1 MNDRHYP
8 YRDEI
13 YLFNT
18 GEAQRAYNTLGCHY
32 IEELDMHRF
41 CVWAPNAA
49 AVSVVGDFNGWNAQA
64 NPMEQMEGGVWTAFV
79 KGLKNGDIYKYSVW
93 GCDGVSRLKA
103 DPFAFHAEVRP
114 ATASKIWDI
123 SDYVWQ
129 DETYMRR
136 RKSRNIF
143 TSPVNIYELHIGSWR
158 TKEGYQFVD
167 IAEIAEELAEYA
179 EDMGFTHIELLPVT
193 EYPFDDS
200 WGYQVTGYFAF
211 TSRYGTPQQ
220 FMKFVDVMHNH
231 GIGVIIDWVPAHFP
245 KDAHG
250 LAYFD
255 GTGLYEH
262 VSPLRAEHPH
272 WGTLT
277 FNYGRPEV
285 QSFLVSSAV
294 FFMDKY
300 HVDGIRV
307 DAVSSM
313 LYLDFGR
320 ENGEH
325 ALNQYGGNIDLDAVE
340 FLRKLNATLLTLF
353 PGAMTIAEESP
364 AYPLVTKPPEIG
376 GLGFTFKWDMGY
388 MHDTL
393 EYFSMDPIYRK
404 DNHDKITFSM
414 MYAYSE
420 NYILP
425 YSHDEVVHGKG
436 SIIDKMAGDY
446 WQKFATLRA
455 LYGFMYAHPGKKM
468 MFMGDE
474 FAQFIEWSEK
484 KQLDWFLLEYD
495 SHFNMQSYVRRL
507 GRYYKRNRALYEV
520 DDKWDGF
527 TWLDV
532 DNRNWSTLA
541 FMRNSAER
549 AGKVRRLV
557 AVFNFTPVVRYNYVI
572 GMPMA
577 GTLKEII
584 NSDDLQFGGSGV
596 RGISDGRS
604 THTFHEQGP
613 MNLPFS
619 ASVTLP
625 PLAAVYYEFT
635 AD

>member
-1 MNDRHYP
+1 
-8 YRDEI
+8 
-13 YLFNT
+13 
-18 GEAQRAYNTLGCHY
+18 
-32 IEELDMHRF
+32 
-41 CVWAPNAA
+41 
-49 AVSVVGDFNGWNAQA
+49 
-64 NPMEQMEGGVWTAFV
+64 
-79 KGLKNGDIYKYSVW
+79 
-93 GCDGVSRLKA
+93 
-103 DPFAFHAEVRP
+103 
-114 ATASKIWDI
+114 
-123 SDYVWQ
+123 
-129 DETYMRR
+129 
-136 RKSRNIF
+136 
-143 TSPVNIYELHIGSWR
+143 
-158 TKEGYQFVD
+158 
-167 IAEIAEELAEYA
+167 
-179 EDMGFTHIELLPVT
+179 
-193 EYPFDDS
+193 
-200 WGYQVTGYFAF
+200 
-211 TSRYGTPQQ
+211 
-220 FMKFVDVMHNH
+220 MKFVDVMHNH

-353 PGAMTIAEESP
+353 PGAMTIAEESS